1 MISKQQ
7 HTLSIFRKLFGWF
20 KKSETNSANK
30 KFNLEELLASDNV
43 NNSIIEID
51 NYVCKLCAWGDNIE
65 KLTEQ
70 QKTFYY
76 NQNLEREINNGG
88 FAQYFFNSSGD
99 FAHETIK
106 SLRII
111 KADKTAEILEKAI
124 EQFPEE
130 LVPRD
135 RNIRQ
140 DILEQMTEVENE
152 FFEELDQKFF
162 KYEDDLNALNI
173 EFVKQNKD
181 NFRTL

>member
-1 MISKQQ
+1 M
-7 HTLSIFRKLFGWF
+7 SIFKKLFSSSN
-20 KKSETNSANK
+20 KSNNNSAEK
-30 KFNLEELLASDNV
+30 KFDLEKLLASDNV

-51 NYVCKLCAWGDNIE
+51 NYVCELCASGGDLE

-70 QKTFYY
+70 QKIFYY

-88 FAQYFFNSSGD
+88 FNQYFFNSSGD

-106 SLRII
+106 SLKLI

-124 EQFPEE
+124 EQFPEK
-130 LVPRD
+130 LVSKD

-140 DILEQMTEVENE
+140 HILEQMTEIENE
-152 FFEELDQKFF
+152 IFEELDQKFF

-173 EFVKQNKD
+173 EFVKQNK
-181 NFRTL
+181 NKF